1 MAILP
6 RYRRLGVEA
15 AAPQRIDYSPL
26 AQEGAR
32 LGNAIS
38 SNVDRMSDFV
48 YREQARRAEMAG
60 QEAVREQGA
69 LPILQRL
76 SEQGGPGISIA
87 EQSAYEAANR
97 LAVAEI
103 QFEAENQIAAI
114 LESAEQS
121 GTGFTTVTAQL
132 EDVVDGFSA
141 SLGYLNPVAAG
152 ELQLR
157 LQGATQRASRQYASA
172 YRARARAAA
181 TVRRTEAADNL
192 EVNILAAARMEGST
206 PEELRAVV
214 EAGAQSLAD
223 SGMTQSAVE
232 RWTESTYGEAVREN
246 TLFRG
251 MTMPIDELGALVESG
266 ATDPTPLP
274 GMTLAE
280 TLTERNRL
288 STLYNSRRSAYES
301 DARDLA
307 SRIDDS
313 YTVLSAGG
321 YIGPEAQADI
331 VAEAERLAI
340 VAPELSAAAE
350 RLIDDQRYIS
360 MLRGLNPAEL
370 EAERLARSGGVPG
383 VGEPGLDTPRE
394 VARLQIVEE
403 VIRTTEAARLRAQEL
418 ALEAAEPDF
427 TRLENA
433 LEILGVAFQDLSVG
447 PERVDF
453 ALNQALQAAESIPAS
468 LRTDEINDALVE
480 VQQIRAAMDRWRDAS
495 PEELSAEAERLRTEI
510 PSQENLPEGVTVAE
524 AILMQQGQAQIID
537 QLIRTKA
544 DDLRQETAAALEA
557 AEPDFARLEDAG
569 AILDA
574 QFRDLRPNPAI
585 VEVALNEI
593 SEAYAAIPASLRT
606 DDMDDAVIEVQ
617 QMKAALDE
625 WRDALPAE
633 LSAEMERLRTQVPR
647 EEDLPEGVT
656 VVEAILMQQRQLS
669 LLSAFAGAQ
678 REALGSGNAIEW
690 ARSQQEMIEDPVTG
704 TARLVGEPID
714 LTFADPAATVASIDA
729 RFRELS
735 FVETRYGAPGQNVLL
750 PQEAA
755 ALQSMLETAQPGQ
768 QAVILATIAELGQD
782 RALRVF
788 SSMDFNQPE
797 SRLYAHIGSMM
808 VTGSPR
814 AATMALEG
822 MGLESPPA
830 LSGNA
835 VGTEFRSITGA
846 AFIHAHGTRATIQ
859 ETADL
864 IYRALAA
871 RDRSG
876 ADIFQTSMYDR
887 ALDMA
892 MGPLTLEQVNG
903 YPALLERENLNVD
916 FIEEWLADP
925 VANEGLVR
933 NRSDLGIV
941 NFDAI
946 RGGDYYPILAG
957 DDAYYLATG
966 EGATLAYWK
975 DDRGNPIL
983 VSLLGVQSMMRYR
996 GAE

>member
-6 RYRRLGVEA
+6 RYRRVGVEA

-69 LPILQRL
+69 LPMLQRL
-76 SEQGGPGISIA
+76 AEQGGPGVSIA

-103 QFEAENQIAAI
+103 QFEAESQIAAI
-114 LESAEQS
+114 LEAAEQA
-121 GTGFTTVTAQL
+121 GTGFTTVSAQL

-141 SLGYLNPVAAG
+141 SLGYINPVAAG

-157 LQGATQRASRQYASA
+157 LRGAAERASRQYASA

-181 TVRRTEAADNL
+181 TVRRADAADNL
-192 EVNILAAARMEGST
+192 TDNILASARMEGST
-206 PEELRAVV
+206 PEELRAIV

-223 SGMTQSAVE
+223 SGMTPSAVE
-232 RWTESTYGEAVREN
+232 RWTESTYGAAVREN

-251 MTMPIDELGALVESG
+251 MTMPIDELGALIESG

-280 TLTERNRL
+280 TLTERGRL
-288 STLYNSRRSAYES
+288 SSIYNSRISAYES

-307 SRIDDS
+307 GRIDDS

-321 YIGPEAQADI
+321 VVGPEAQADI

-340 VAPELSAAAE
+340 VAPELLAAAE
-350 RLIDDQRYIS
+350 RLVSDQAYIET
-360 MLRGLNPAEL
+360 LRGLNPAEL
-370 EAERLARSGGVPG
+370 EAERLARSGGIPG

-403 VIRTTEAARLRAQEL
+403 VIRTTEAARR
-418 ALEAAEPDF
+418 
-427 TRLENA
+427 
-433 LEILGVAFQDLSVG
+433 
-447 PERVDF
+447 
-453 ALNQALQAAESIPAS
+453 QA
-468 LRTDEINDALVE
+468 D
-480 VQQIRAAMDRWRDAS
+480 
-495 PEELSAEAERLRTEI
+495 
-510 PSQENLPEGVTVAE
+510 
-524 AILMQQGQAQIID
+524 
-537 QLIRTKA
+537 
-544 DDLRQETAAALEA
+544 AAALEA

-574 QFRDLRPNPAI
+574 AFQDPRPNPAV
-585 VEVALNEI
+585 VEFALNEVL
-593 SEAYAAIPASLRT
+593 EAAEAIPESLRT
-606 DDMDDAVIEVQ
+606 DEMRDAIVEVQ
-617 QMKAALDE
+617 QMRAAMDD

-633 LSAEMERLRTQVPR
+633 LSAEMERLRTQVPS

-656 VVEAILMQQRQLS
+656 VTEAILMQQRQLS
-669 LLSAFAGAQ
+669 LLRGFAAAQ
-678 REALGSGNAIEW
+678 QEALGSGNAIAW

-704 TARLVGEPID
+704 AVRLVGEPID
-714 LTFADPAATVASIDA
+714 LTFTDPAATVASIDA
-729 RFRELS
+729 RFRDLS
-735 FVETRYGAPGQNVLL
+735 FVETRYGVPGQNVLL

-768 QAVILATIAELGQD
+768 RAAILGTIAGLGQD

-788 SSMDFNQPE
+788 SSMDFEQPE
-797 SRLYAHIGSMM
+797 SRLYAHIGAMM

-814 AATMALEG
+814 AATMALQG
-822 MGLESPPA
+822 MDLEAPPA
-830 LSGNA
+830 LAGNA
-835 VGTEFRSITGA
+835 VGTQFRSLTGA
-846 AFIHAHGTRATIQ
+846 AFVRAPGTQATIQ

-864 IYRALAA
+864 IYRAMAA
-871 RDRSG
+871 RDPSG
-876 ADIFQTSMYDR
+876 ADILQPRMYEQ

-892 MGPLTLEQVNG
+892 MGPLTVERVNG
-903 YPALLERENLNVD
+903 YPVLLERENLNID

-925 VANEGLVR
+925 VANEGLIR
-933 NRSDLGIV
+933 NRSSLGIV
-941 NFDAI
+941 DFDAI
-946 RGGDYYPILAG
+946 RSGDYYPIAAG
-957 DDAYYLATG
+957 PDAYYLATG
-966 EGATLAYWK
+966 DGETLAYWE
-975 DDRGNPIL
+975 DDRGDAIL
-983 VSLLGVQSMMRYR
+983 ISLLGVQSMMRYR

>member
-6 RYRRLGVEA
+6 RYRRVGVEA

-38 SNVDRMSDFV
+38 SNVDRMSDFI

-69 LPILQRL
+69 LPMLERL
-76 SEQGGPGISIA
+76 AEQGGPGISIA

-114 LESAEQS
+114 LEAAEQS

-141 SLGYLNPVAAG
+141 SLGYINPVAAG

-181 TVRRTEAADNL
+181 TVRRTDAADNL
-192 EVNILAAARMEGST
+192 EGNILASARMEGST

-214 EAGAQSLAD
+214 EAGAQVLAD
-223 SGMTQSAVE
+223 SGMTQSAVD
-232 RWTESTYGEAVREN
+232 RWTESTYGAAVREN

-251 MTMPIDELGALVESG
+251 MTMPIDELGSMVESG

-280 TLTERNRL
+280 TLTERGRL
-288 STLYNSRRSAYES
+288 STLYNSRISAYES

-321 YIGPEAQADI
+321 VVGPEAQADI

-340 VAPELSAAAE
+340 VAPGLSAAAD
-350 RLIDDQRYIS
+350 RLISDQAYIET
-360 MLRGLNPAEL
+360 LRGLNPAEL

-383 VGEPGLDTPRE
+383 VGEAGLDTPRE

-403 VIRTTEAARLRAQEL
+403 VIRTTEAARR
-418 ALEAAEPDF
+418 
-427 TRLENA
+427 
-433 LEILGVAFQDLSVG
+433 
-447 PERVDF
+447 
-453 ALNQALQAAESIPAS
+453 QA
-468 LRTDEINDALVE
+468 D
-480 VQQIRAAMDRWRDAS
+480 
-495 PEELSAEAERLRTEI
+495 
-510 PSQENLPEGVTVAE
+510 
-524 AILMQQGQAQIID
+524 
-537 QLIRTKA
+537 
-544 DDLRQETAAALEA
+544 AAALEA
-557 AEPDFARLEDAG
+557 AEPDFARLEDGG

-574 QFRDLRPNPAI
+574 VLQDPRPNPAI
-585 VEVALNEI
+585 VEVALNEVL
-593 SEAYAAIPASLRT
+593 EAAAAIPESLRT
-606 DDMDDAVIEVQ
+606 DEMNDAVIEVQ
-617 QMKAALDE
+617 QMQAAMDD

-633 LSAEMERLRTQVPR
+633 LSAEMERLRTQVPT
-647 EEDLPEGVT
+647 EDSLPEGVT
-656 VVEAILMQQRQLS
+656 VAEAILTQQRQLN
-669 LLSAFAGAQ
+669 LLRGFAGAQ
-678 REALGSGNAIEW
+678 QDALGSGNAIAW

-729 RFRELS
+729 RFRDLS
-735 FVETRYGAPGQNVLL
+735 FVETRYGALGQNVLL

-768 QAVILATIAELGQD
+768 RAAILGTIAELGQD

-788 SSMDFNQPE
+788 SSMDFEQPE
-797 SRLYAHIGSMM
+797 SRLYAHIGAMM

-814 AATMALEG
+814 AATMALQG
-822 MGLESPPA
+822 MDLERPPA

-846 AFIHAHGTRATIQ
+846 AFVAAPGTQATIQ

-864 IYRALAA
+864 IYRAMAA
-871 RDRSG
+871 RDPSG
-876 ADIFQTSMYDR
+876 ADILQPRMYEQ

-892 MGPLTLEQVNG
+892 MGPLTVERVNG
-903 YPALLERENLNVD
+903 YPVLLERENLNID

-925 VANEGLVR
+925 VANEGIIR
-933 NRSDLGIV
+933 NRLSLGIV

-946 RGGDYYPILAG
+946 RGGDYYPIAAG
-957 DDAYYLATG
+957 PDTYYLATG
-966 EGATLAYWK
+966 DAANPIYWE
-975 DDRGNPIL
+975 DDRRTKIQ